1 MKAHVSSVEKEV
13 LDLTQHQTF
22 MEQVSPAFGQE
33 LATLGTSRH
42 LTAGSVLYR
51 DGEQADHLYLLT
63 SGQVKVTKTTADGK
77 ELTLQVFGQGELVG
91 MSGLFEP
98 QVVYTSTASML
109 ENGSVSVIPRKALEK
124 LLMSN
129 GDYCVEFMRWMAVMN
144 RRMQSKFRDLLLNGK
159 IGALYSTL
167 IRMCNS
173 YGEQH
178 EDGILINLSL
188 TNRDLAQF
196 IGLTR
201 ESVNRMLSD
210 LKKLGVIDML
220 PHGHLLIKDLQYLKD
235 AICCDDCPPEICQ
248 I

>member
-1 MKAHVSSVEKEV
+1 LSKSQS
-13 LDLTQHQTF
+13 F
-22 MEQVSPAFGQE
+22 IEQVSPEFVKE
-33 LATLGTSRH
+33 LEKMGTNIKM
-42 LTAGSVLYR
+42 TVGSVLFI
-51 DGEQADHLYLLT
+51 DGENADHLFLLD

-77 ELTLQVFGQGELVG
+77 ELTLQVFGPGELVG

-98 QVVYTSTASML
+98 NVTYTATASML
-109 ENGSVSVIPRKALEK
+109 EPGFVRVIPRHALEK
-124 LLMSN
+124 LLITN
-129 GDYCVEFMRWMAVMN
+129 GEYCVEFLRWMAVMN

-167 IRMCNS
+167 IRMANT
-173 YGEQH
+173 YGEER
-178 EDGILINLSL
+178 EDGILINLSM

-210 LKKLGVIDML
+210 LKKLDVIEML
-220 PHGHLLIKDLQYLKD
+220 PHGHLLIKDLDYLKE

>member
-1 MKAHVSSVEKEV
+1 MFKH
-13 LDLTQHQTF
+13 LTF
-22 MEQVSPAFGQE
+22 IEQVSPGFLSQLE
-33 LATLGTSRH
+33 QIGTKKKM
-42 LTAGSVLYR
+42 TVGSVLYI
-51 DGEQADHLYLLT
+51 DGDQAEQLFLLE

-91 MSGLFEP
+91 LAGLFEP
-98 QVVYTSTASML
+98 NVTYTNTATML
-109 ENGSVSVIPRKALEK
+109 ESGVVSVIQRSTLEK

-129 GDYCVEFMRWMAVMN
+129 GEYCVEFLRWMGVMN

-167 IRMCNS
+167 IRMCNT
-173 YGEQH
+173 YGEKR
-178 EDGILINLSL
+178 EDGIFINLSL

-210 LKKLGVIDML
+210 LKKLDVIEIL
-220 PHGHLLIKDLQYLKD
+220 PQGYLLIKDLDYLKE
-235 AICCDDCPPEICQ
+235 AIYCDDCPPEICQ
-248 I
+248 M